1 MEKGKKAT
9 VGGGVQTIG
18 EEGEETMVE
27 VEKGKETNIGRRK
40 GVNGGN
46 GEGCKVEIGRK
57 G

>member
-40 GVNGGN
+40 V
-46 GEGCKVEIGRK
+46 EGSVEFLTD
-57 G
+57 